1 MKFILICILT
11 FLSFSQKNKDV
22 KGTFKSNKL
31 INFQTIEQPYKNTFE
46 FVVGHRF
53 GDTYTGIK
61 DFFGLDNGVQTY
73 IGFDF
78 GVTDKLQLGVARLS
92 LNKTYSF
99 NSKMKLIRQARK
111 SGSPFSLSLYSAF
124 DTKTA
129 DYAKEKLVLVQA
141 ILGKKINSKW
151 SLQLSPF
158 YIQRL
163 EEKSQ
168 ELGAQAIYGIGF
180 SGRVKLTKR
189 TSLIGEV
196 SYVMNRDDFNDNS
209 ILKNNQQDYNYGRK
223 LDSFSLAYNVEAGGH
238 AFQVVVSNTQEIST
252 IGTLIGTNT
261 DFFERHFYIGFNM
274 SRLFSL

>member
-1 MKFILICILT
+1 MKLILICILT
-11 FLSFSQKNKDV
+11 FISFSKKNKDV

-78 GVTDKLQLGVARLS
+78 GITDELQLGVARLS

-99 NSKMKLIRQARK
+99 NAKIKLIRQARK
-111 SGSPFSLSLYSAF
+111 NGSPFSLSIYSAF

-129 DYAKEKLVLVQA
+129 DYAKEKLFLVQA
-141 ILGKKINSKW
+141 ILGKKLNSKW
-151 SLQLSPF
+151 TLQLSPF
-158 YIQRL
+158 YIQSL

-168 ELGAQAIYGIGF
+168 ELGAQVVYGLGL
-180 SGRVKLTKR
+180 SSRVKLTKR
-189 TSLIGEV
+189 TSLIGEY
-196 SYVMNRDDFNDNS
+196 SYVMNRNDFNANS
-209 ILKNNQQDYNYGRK
+209 VLQNNQQDYDYGRK
-223 LDSFSLAYNVEAGGH
+223 QDSFSLAYNIEAGGH
-238 AFQVVVSNTQEIST
+238 AFQLVVSNTQEIST
-252 IGTLIGTNT
+252 IGTLLGTNT